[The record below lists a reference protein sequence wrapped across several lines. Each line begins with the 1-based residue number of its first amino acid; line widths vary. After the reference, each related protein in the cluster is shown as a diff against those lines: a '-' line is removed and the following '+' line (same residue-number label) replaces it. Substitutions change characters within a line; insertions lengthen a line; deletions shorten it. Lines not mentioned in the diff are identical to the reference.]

1 MRQQYRKWRDASGI
15 RRASPER
22 VQRASGKYLPLL
34 AVIIALGLPARL
46 VPQYLPHWY
55 VTYAGDF
62 FWAMLVFFLY
72 ALLFHLPTKFVF
84 QIALA
89 TAYLIEI
96 SQLFH
101 PAWLEF
107 LRSIRLLG
115 FILGFGFLWSD
126 LIAYTLGIS
135 LAAGIDLL
143 ISKETQSRER

>member
-1 MRQQYRKWRDASGI
+1 MGT
-15 RRASPER
+15 
-22 VQRASGKYLPLL
+22 VQRNLL
-34 AVIIALGLPARL
+34 VYIPIIAIIIALGLPARL
-46 VPQYLPHWY
+46 VPQYLPSWY

-62 FWAMLVFFLY
+62 LWAMLVFFLY
-72 ALLFHLPTKFVF
+72 ALLFRLPTKFSF
-84 QIALA
+84 CIALI

-101 PAWLEF
+101 PAWLDA

-135 LAAGIDLL
+135 LAAGIDRLL
-143 ISKETQSRER
+143 LFSKKVQS